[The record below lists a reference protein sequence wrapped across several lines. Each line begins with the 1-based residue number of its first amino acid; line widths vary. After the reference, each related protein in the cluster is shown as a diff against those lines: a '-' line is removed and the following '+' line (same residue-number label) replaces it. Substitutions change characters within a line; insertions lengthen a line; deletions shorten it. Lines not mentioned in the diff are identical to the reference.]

1 MDECG
6 EPSEQSAAHQPA
18 NEPLGARWQ
27 RSRMALGA
35 AVGLLACLVLA
46 PTVSA
51 AEPPSY
57 NMQGTWTTGYLE
69 GSTHQAA
76 NGSYDITSMDMAT
89 GTLSG
94 SAETG
99 GISFA
104 LAGTESGSV
113 AHITLKEGSYTA
125 YDTLHLST
133 LGSGHVGGNGT
144 FNSIEFNETG
154 AGFWAEQNQ
163 LPGEETSKKAKEEAE
178 KKAKEEAEKTA
189 KRPTATTVTCNYEFA
204 TSENTCVAAVGDAG
218 AGTPVTPTGT
228 VTFTSTSGAFSGASC
243 SLAPTS
249 GSPSVGSCTLVYQT
263 ANSGLPE
270 ITASYSGDARHTAS
284 SGRTQFLGMGS
295 GEGTEEAPPGAP
307 GQYPNEI
314 TLGLEVPTNGTTV
327 EGSAEGS
334 NPSPAPLPL
343 TLPGLAGLDTVSAT
357 DLKLTETDAKK
368 VDASGGQN
376 ANSVKEMDQ
385 SIEKL
390 NQRAVEL
397 THAPAPAQQ
406 AEGQVLTKDTNETLE
421 SITKMLKAQQEA
433 EKEIIKNAKSSAFSS
448 TRHKTAKKQKTRAVK
463 PLAHVIERNVAT
475 GKLKLVLKLNRAA
488 LTKLAGKHGRLT
500 VYVRVTMVLP
510 SMLYKSGL
518 PRSYVKT
525 ITLKRTPMAKGHNP
539 HRKR

>member
-6 EPSEQSAAHQPA
+6 QPSEHSAAHQPT
-18 NEPLGARWQ
+18 NGRLGAHRH

-35 AVGLLACLVLA
+35 AVAGLLACLVLA
-46 PTVSA
+46 SVASA
-51 AEPPSY
+51 AAPTY
-57 NMQGTWTTGYLE
+57 DLQGTWASGPLVGGVRQPANGTQTVTQMNMTTGE
-69 GSTHQAA
+69 FSG
-76 NGSYDITSMDMAT
+76 TSVVD
-89 GTLSG
+89 
-94 SAETG
+94 
-99 GISFA
+99 GINFA
-104 LAGTESGSV
+104 LTGTESGSAV
-113 AHITLKEGSYTA
+113 TFSQTEGGYASH
-125 YDTLHLST
+125 DVIPSLSI
-133 LGSGHVGGNGT
+133 LSDGNIGGNGS
-144 FNSIEFNETG
+144 FEAGEFWMEV
-154 AGFWAEQNQ
+154 
-163 LPGEETSKKAKEEAE
+163 TSSSTSEGPAKEKQAKEEAE
-178 KKAKEEAEKTA
+178 KKAKEEAEKSA

-228 VTFTSTSGAFSGASC
+228 VTFTTTSGAFSGASC

-263 ANSGLPE
+263 ANSSLPE

-295 GEGTEEAPPGAP
+295 GEGTEEVPPGPP

-314 TLGLEVPTNGTTV
+314 TLGLEVPTGGTTV

-334 NPSPAPLPL
+334 SPSPALLPL

-397 THAPAPAQQ
+397 THASAPAQQ

-448 TRHKTAKKQKTRAVK
+448 TRHKTAKPQKTRAVK
-463 PLAHVIERNVAT
+463 PLAHVIERNVAA

-488 LTKLAGKHGRLT
+488 LRKLAGKRSKVT
-500 VYVRVTMVLP
+500 VYARVTMVLP

-525 ITLKRTPMAKGHNP
+525 ITLERTPVAKGHNP
-539 HRKR
+539 HKKH

>member
-1 MDECG
+1 
-6 EPSEQSAAHQPA
+6 
-18 NEPLGARWQ
+18 
-27 RSRMALGA
+27 
-35 AVGLLACLVLA
+35 
-46 PTVSA
+46 
-51 AEPPSY
+51 
-57 NMQGTWTTGYLE
+57 MQGTWTTGYLE
-69 GSTHQAA
+69 GSTRQAA

-89 GTLSG
+89 GALSG
-94 SAETG
+94 TAETEG
-99 GISFA
+99 VSFA

-113 AHITLKEGSYTA
+113 ARITLKEGSYTA
-125 YDTLHLST
+125 YDTLNLSI
-133 LGSGHVGGNGT
+133 LGSGHLGGNGT
-144 FNSIEFNETG
+144 FNSIEFSETG

-178 KKAKEEAEKTA
+178 RESQRRSRKISQAPHGHH
-189 KRPTATTVTCNYEFA
+189 RVTCNYEFA

-218 AGTPVTPTGT
+218 AGTPVTPTGS
-228 VTFTSTSGAFSGASC
+228 VTFTTTSGAFSGASC

-295 GEGTEEAPPGAP
+295 GEGTEEVPPGAP

-357 DLKLTETDAKK
+357 DLKPTTETDAKK

-448 TRHKTAKKQKTRAVK
+448 TRHKTAKKQKARTVK
-463 PLAHVIERNVAT
+463 PLAHVIERNVAA

-488 LTKLAGKHGRLT
+488 LAKLAGKRASGVT
-500 VYVRVTMVLP
+500 VYVRVDMFLP

-525 ITLKRTPMAKGHNP
+525 ITLKRTAVVKDHNP
-539 HRKR
+539 HKKQ

>member
-6 EPSEQSAAHQPA
+6 QPSEHSTAHQPA
-18 NEPLGARWQ
+18 NGRLGASWH

-69 GSTHQAA
+69 GSTRQAA

-89 GTLSG
+89 GALSG
-94 SAETG
+94 TAETG

-133 LGSGHVGGNGT
+133 LSSGHVGGNGT
-144 FNSIEFNETG
+144 FNSIEFSETG
-154 AGFWAEQNQ
+154 AGYWAEQNQ

-178 KKAKEEAEKTA
+178 KKAKEEAEKSA

-218 AGTPVTPTGT
+218 AGTPITPTGS

-263 ANSGLPE
+263 ANSSLPE

-284 SGRTQFLGMGS
+284 SGRTQFLGMGT
-295 GEGTEEAPPGAP
+295 GEGTEEVPPGEP

-397 THAPAPAQQ
+397 THASSPAQQ

-448 TRHKTAKKQKTRAVK
+448 TRHKTAKKQKTKTIK
-463 PLAHVIERNVAT
+463 PLAHVIERNVAA
-475 GKLKLVLKLNRAA
+475 GKLKLVLKLNPAA
-488 LTKLAGKHGRLT
+488 LRKLAGKRGKVT
-500 VYVRVTMVLP
+500 VYVRVNMVLP

-525 ITLKRTPMAKGHNP
+525 ITLNRTPVAKGHNS
-539 HRKR
+539 HKKH

>member
-6 EPSEQSAAHQPA
+6 QPSEHSAAHQPA
-18 NEPLGARWQ
+18 NGWLGARRH
-27 RSRMALGA
+27 RSQMALGA

-46 PTVSA
+46 SVASA
-51 AEPPSY
+51 AAPTY
-57 NMQGTWTTGYLE
+57 DLQGTWASGPLVGGVRQPANGTQTVTQMNMTTGE
-69 GSTHQAA
+69 FSG
-76 NGSYDITSMDMAT
+76 TSVVD
-89 GTLSG
+89 
-94 SAETG
+94 
-99 GISFA
+99 GINFA
-104 LAGTESGSV
+104 LTGTESGSAV
-113 AHITLKEGSYTA
+113 TFSQTEGGYASH
-125 YDTLHLST
+125 DVIPSLSI
-133 LGSGHVGGNGT
+133 LSDGNIGGNGS
-144 FNSIEFNETG
+144 FEAGEFWMEV
-154 AGFWAEQNQ
+154 
-163 LPGEETSKKAKEEAE
+163 TSSSTSEGPAKEKQAKEEAE
-178 KKAKEEAEKTA
+178 KKAKEEAEKSA

-218 AGTPVTPTGT
+218 AGTPVTPTGS

-263 ANSGLPE
+263 ANSSLPE

-295 GEGTEEAPPGAP
+295 GEGTEEVPPGVP

-314 TLGLEVPTNGTTV
+314 TLSLEVPTGGTTV

-334 NPSPAPLPL
+334 NPSPAPLSL
-343 TLPGLAGLDTVSAT
+343 TLPGVAGLDTVSAA

-368 VDASGGQN
+368 VDATGGQN

-406 AEGQVLTKDTNETLE
+406 AEGQVLTKDTNETIE
-421 SITKMLKAQQEA
+421 SISKMLKAQEEL
-433 EKEIIKNAKSSAFSS
+433 EKEIVKNAKSSAFSS
-448 TRHKTAKKQKTRAVK
+448 TRHKTANKQKTRAVK
-463 PLAHVIERNVAT
+463 PLAHVIERNAAA

-488 LTKLAGKHGRLT
+488 LAKLAGKRGRVT
-500 VYVRVTMVLP
+500 VYVRVDMFLP
-510 SMLYKSGL
+510 SMLYKGGL
-518 PRSYVKT
+518 PRSYVKA
-525 ITLKRTPMAKGHNP
+525 ITLKRTPATKGHNP
-539 HRKR
+539 HKKP